1 MATLFIIKKN
11 LDIYIETQIESYNI
25 KLHIQDLDSFFKK
38 EVIPVVECIIYIV
51 HCCLLQR

>member
-11 LDIYIETQIESYNI
+11 LDIYIETQIESYNT

-38 EVIPVVECIIYIV
+38 EVIPAIECIICIM
-51 HCCLLQR
+51 HH